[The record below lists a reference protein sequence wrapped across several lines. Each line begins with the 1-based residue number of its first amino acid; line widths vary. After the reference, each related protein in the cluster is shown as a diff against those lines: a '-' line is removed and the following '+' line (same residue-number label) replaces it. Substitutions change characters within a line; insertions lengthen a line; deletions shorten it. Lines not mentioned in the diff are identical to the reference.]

1 MGLGPPHATATCRQ
15 GTQGTFAAC
24 RGCITARRLNPRR
37 VMPRPRDTASFGA
50 AGCYCDWS
58 AGQACARDGSVASW
72 PGRPWSRPSQPV
84 PSSSCGRGRRGYRVG
99 ASAWVVRPPLAGR
112 ALVWL
117 LVQAGE
123 HPVRAHLSGASC
135 AGRTA
140 AKEISFSCARAG
152 VTRDRAERAL
162 RICVKKPCHR
172 RNCSVAAAIYDTIS
186 RELGQ
191 LPGPGLDGV

>member
-1 MGLGPPHATATCRQ
+1 
-15 GTQGTFAAC
+15 
-24 RGCITARRLNPRR
+24 
-37 VMPRPRDTASFGA
+37 S
-50 AGCYCDWS
+50 
-58 AGQACARDGSVASW
+58 SW
-72 PGRPWSRPSQPV
+72 
-84 PSSSCGRGRRGYRVG
+84 GRGRRGYRVG

-172 RNCSVAAAIYDTIS
+172 RASSVAVPLVGAVCAA
-186 RELGQ
+186 R
-191 LPGPGLDGV
+191 PGFSGRPSESDDL